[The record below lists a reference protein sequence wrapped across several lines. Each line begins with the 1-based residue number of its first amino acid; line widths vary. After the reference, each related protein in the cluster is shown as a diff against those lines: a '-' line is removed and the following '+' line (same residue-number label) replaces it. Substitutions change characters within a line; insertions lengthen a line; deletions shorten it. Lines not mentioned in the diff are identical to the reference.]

1 MFSLIFFNV
10 ETFLLTRRLASVGGS
25 REKIGYNF
33 GGLGGAQGGS
43 LSALSIALQFI
54 SIFLE
59 FLCKALGL
67 ISRLGQALG
76 KKMELP
82 GFLGRQS
89 SAGQAAGPYLSPYV

>member
-1 MFSLIFFNV
+1 MG
-10 ETFLLTRRLASVGGS
+10 ERK
-25 REKIGYNF
+25 EKIGYNF

-59 FLCKALGL
+59 FLRKALSL

-76 KKMELP
+76 EEMELP
-82 GFLGRQS
+82 GSLGLQTS
-89 SAGQAAGPYLSPYV
+89 LGWAAGPYLSPYI

>member
-10 ETFLLTRRLASVGGS
+10 ETFLLTHGLPWEG
-25 REKIGYNF
+25 EKIGSDF
-33 GGLGGAQGGS
+33 GGLGGAHGGS

-76 KKMELP
+76 EEMELP
-82 GFLGRQS
+82 GSLGLQTS
-89 SAGQAAGPYLSPYV
+89 VVWAAGPCLSPYI

>member
-10 ETFLLTRRLASVGGS
+10 ETFLLTHGLASVGGS
-25 REKIGYNF
+25 KEKIGYNF
-33 GGLGGAQGGS
+33 GELGGAQGGS

-67 ISRLGQALG
+67 ISLLGRAPG
-76 KKMELP
+76 GEVELP
-82 GFLGRQS
+82 GSLGWQA
-89 SAGQAAGPYLSPYV
+89 SAGRAAGPYLSPYG

>member
-10 ETFLLTRRLASVGGS
+10 ETFLLAHGLPWEGGKKRLATT
-25 REKIGYNF
+25 
-33 GGLGGAQGGS
+33 LGDWAELSGGS

-76 KKMELP
+76 EEMALP
-82 GFLGRQS
+82 GFLGLQTS
-89 SAGQAAGPYLSPYV
+89 VVWAAGSCLSPYI

>member
-1 MFSLIFFNV
+1 M
-10 ETFLLTRRLASVGGS
+10 GG
-25 REKIGYNF
+25 RKEKIGYDF

-76 KKMELP
+76 EEMALP
-82 GFLGRQS
+82 GFLGLQTS
-89 SAGQAAGPYLSPYV
+89 VVWAAGSCLSPYI